1 MNSFVET
8 ISPVAKEHVAARIS
22 YFNDV
27 ALAVVDSTRQ
37 LAEANLQFG
46 RDWLQQSTDAWQ
58 QAVLTPASER
68 SEVAAPTAEA
78 VAQKLQAYQRQ
89 IAQIASDFQTAIT
102 EVTRRHVPQ
111 TTRTATALAEVVTQK
126 AAAETDQQWR
136 INKTASRELI
146 DQATRF
152 AQTATQNRAMQE
164 PASMQSAEDRGN
176 QN

>member
-8 ISPVAKEHVAARIS
+8 ISPAASVHFAARVS

-46 RDWLQQSTDAWQ
+46 RAWLQQSAEAWQ

-78 VAQKLQAYQRQ
+78 VAQHVQAYQRQ
-89 IAQIASDFQTAIT
+89 IAEIASNFQTAIT
-102 EVTRRHVPQ
+102 EVTRQHVPQ

-126 AAAETDQQWR
+126 AAAEADQQWR

-146 DQATRF
+146 DQANRF

-164 PASMQSAEDRGN
+164 PASMQSAEERGN
-176 QN
+176 KN